1 MSIARPLLSTF
12 ATYHHTADRSAAPM
26 DEYMAML
33 MPPVRVWVSGKASE
47 DDLGW
52 FGVEPGDDPNFFA
65 GGRQNIPA

>member
-1 MSIARPLLSTF
+1 
-12 ATYHHTADRSAAPM
+12 M